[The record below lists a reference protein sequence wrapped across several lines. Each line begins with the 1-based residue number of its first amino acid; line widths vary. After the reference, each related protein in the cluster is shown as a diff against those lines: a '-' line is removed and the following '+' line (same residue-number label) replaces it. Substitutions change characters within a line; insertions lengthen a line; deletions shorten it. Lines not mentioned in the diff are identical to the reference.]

1 MSHPSLDAFGDLDEA
16 ARDPHVS
23 GCERCRGEL
32 RAQQQV
38 RALLSSLPDPGPPPP
53 DVVDRLEATLR
64 RLSAEAAQP
73 GSERAGGTVAST
85 VVPLRPASAG
95 RRRRPLLA
103 VAAAAVL
110 LAGGGFGLSRLVPDT
125 GGADSTA
132 AGAAL
137 SDSGRKEAVPSQDL
151 HSTASGTSYSR
162 ARLAAQVQQVLSAA
176 HTSAPAAALSGSQG
190 PLTTAS
196 GIAECL
202 AAIGA
207 PKVTPLLVDVARFE
221 GHPAAVIVLPT
232 EGGGRDIWVVAPTCR
247 PGADGTTFF
256 TRVR

>member
-1 MSHPSLDAFGDLDEA
+1 VSHPSLDTFGDLDEA

-23 GCERCRGEL
+23 DCERCSGEL

-38 RALLSSLPDPGPPPP
+38 RDLLSSLPDPGPAPP

-64 RLSAEAAQP
+64 RLSAETAPP
-73 GSERAGGTVAST
+73 GADPAGGTAAST
-85 VVPLRPASAG
+85 VVPMRPASTG
-95 RRRRPLLA
+95 HRRRPLLA

-110 LAGGGFGLSRLVPDT
+110 LAGGGFGLSRLVPHT

-132 AGAAL
+132 AGAAM

-176 HTSAPAAALSGSQG
+176 PTAGLSAPQG
-190 PLTTAS
+190 PLATAS

-207 PKVTPLLVDVARFE
+207 PRVTPLLVDVARFE

-232 EGGGRDIWVVAPTCR
+232 DGGGREIWVVAPTCR